1 MDSLYNVFSASF
13 CKRNRSR
20 SIHKYDSLINL
31 PRKHTNYPVVHYLH
45 FNRRKSS
52 MFFANSPGSKYLLDS
67 LNNNESLDSLNTS
80 IGLLY
85 KAKTRAQKCL
95 NKKYH
100 NLYKINQE
108 KTQILATQPHQD
120 NRSKLQAFLD
130 KHDAQEVTENMIL
143 EELQMLSY
151 EGKGRNDSLKSLQD
165 TDIYSQ
171 IGEFSLTYKDIK
183 KLYPKKWVNDQ
194 IINSYLKLLQPE
206 PHAFILDTLF
216 YPTLQ
221 TMAEQGWD
229 IPKLTRIIAR
239 SGIYNFSQ
247 VPLIVFPVNIKQ
259 AHWVTVSINN
269 IEQVI
274 EYYDSFRSQNFEN
287 VCILIENFLENI
299 GMGKYDWHEME
310 TPIQEYAYDS
320 GIFAIKTIQAI
331 ALNKDFF
338 FCSEDMEFYRKVMM
352 LELKHGKV
360 FVDS

>member
-1 MDSLYNVFSASF
+1 LQ
-13 CKRNRSR
+13 
-20 SIHKYDSLINL
+20 
-31 PRKHTNYPVVHYLH
+31 

-52 MFFANSPGSKYLLDS
+52 VFFANSPKPKHLLDALS
-67 LNNNESLDSLNTS
+67 NSESLDSLNTS
-80 IGLLY
+80 LGFLNN
-85 KAKTRAQKCL
+85 AKTKAQKCL

-108 KTQILATQPHQD
+108 KLQISTSQSHLDKQ
-120 NRSKLQAFLD
+120 SKLQAFLD
-130 KHDAQEVTENMIL
+130 KHNAQEVTENMIL
-143 EELQMLSY
+143 EELQMLTF
-151 EGKGRNDSLKSLQD
+151 EGKSCNDNHKSLQD
-165 TDIYSQ
+165 TDVYSQ
-171 IGEFSLTYKDIK
+171 IGDFSLTYKDIK

-206 PHAFILDTLF
+206 PHAFILDTYF
-216 YPTLQ
+216 YQTLQ

-239 SGIYNFSQ
+239 YGIYNFSE

-269 IEQVI
+269 NDQVI

-320 GIFAIKTIQAI
+320 GVFVMKTIQAV

-338 FCSEDMEFYRKVMM
+338 FCSEDMEFYRKVIM